1 MKSLLFIADFLIG
14 LVALVSFVVGLVS
27 HYRSDTDRRDSCI
40 KIFAICVGLLVVT
53 AVVATTLGLPM
64 TGFTFPKQH

>member
-14 LVALVSFVVGLVS
+14 LVALGSFVVGLVS
-27 HYRSDTDRRDSCI
+27 HYRSDTDTRDSCI
-40 KIFAICVGLLVVT
+40 KIFAICVGLLVVM
-53 AVVATTLGLPM
+53 AIVATALGLPM